1 MPLQKQII
9 SLPFTQGLNEKA
21 SEKHL
26 TPPSLATCD
35 NGRFTKTGQV
45 QKRNGFS
52 RRTNAN
58 FVSGSA
64 GTIDASV
71 QCATYQDEKLI
82 FDGNN
87 AYAQTN
93 TDYWLD
99 KGRITGC
106 TFKDDTVF
114 NNETMTSGPLAAA
127 SNDGFRVEAWAET
140 DPNLAGRQATITTV
154 VFHVYARV
162 VEEATGIVVVP
173 KMKITPSAGISV
185 TKAHAQNDDSNY
197 LNPQVQTV
205 VMGDYVFILFC
216 DCQKHSP
223 SITISGTSAGGVG
236 TLITCATA
244 PGLLEGDVVTITG
257 TTSHNGDK
265 IVVKPSAS
273 ANTFFITDT
282 YSGSSE
288 TGTVKLKINYSQET
302 RNGVHAV
309 AVKTSD
315 GIAAALTPTALGGF
329 NSPAFYVNGAYPLFS
344 VSAADNSTTD
354 DTSTPKAAVFRLNTT
369 PISDA
374 SATVA
379 SYRLDYF
386 EESSGAFIEYL
397 ESGFYGYRGRNT
409 PILPSDHTVYFQ
421 ASESGHSDRERTLS
435 HIALSAIDADDRL
448 MIAATFQE
456 TGTATNPQVRT
467 QMYTGAL
474 AKVST
479 TQLAV
484 DTLCLTS
491 GSFIKKTSG
500 TDLHFVWTAQAVT
513 QAANTAV
520 DDGQAAD
527 HALFTASV
535 NTGGAIDKS
544 GVVLKRFTTLTSDLF
559 VYNGKVYFAATYAVT
574 PNGNIRDAGGDY
586 VYINYNSSINLISD
600 TDGNIIATG
609 GTGLGGNCASTD
621 WYSNAVDDRTLFWGA
636 ARVTSVSASQF
647 CYGSSKFSAVSQGG
661 NSVFQHKSIFNPSYA
676 EIDLSPT
683 RQLENVEGGGSL
695 LLCGGLLWEYAGDV
709 MKENGFLT
717 YPQVSEVVSSYAIT
731 AFAAAG
737 TDLIRVTVSSPTPIG
752 YKVGDTVEISGT
764 TNFNYDEY
772 SITAVDTANN
782 TFDTA
787 KAGVFPGT
795 DTGKVQLVGGVLNDG
810 APSTL
815 NEYNYMVTYEW
826 TNVNGD
832 IQRSYPSGAISATV
846 DGVGTDTTGRVRI
859 RAYTPQWTQKSLAN
873 GVSNPN
879 IVLYRTEKGKAAFYR
894 VAAAPVDFETTI
906 QDIDDALVSSSALTD
921 NEPIYS
927 TGAAGDIYGNIAP
940 PCCTDIILHKNRMFL
955 STIDGAVWYSKK
967 LTPKRGAEFSDFQV
981 KPIENY
987 KSSIACLGSVREYVI
1002 VITTEN
1008 AYLIGGEGPNAAG
1021 GGTDF
1026 SPPTIFSKDAGA
1038 AIGCARTPSPVGFF
1052 YNANGGVYRV
1062 TPSMQV
1068 EWIGAAVED
1077 TVDSYGITRAA
1088 VNDTEGE
1095 IYFGLDSTTQGIL
1108 VYNYVFNAWTRW
1120 KPTTTV
1126 FSNDTKSKGLMVQD
1140 GVLNIA
1146 IPSGYIINQHTG
1158 FSDIGSATSP
1168 YTLEIMSAWIRSD
1181 QFLHMARFYNIL
1193 ISGTYKSDHTLN
1205 CSIHSNYD
1213 DSVGDSQSKVIT
1225 SSTDD
1230 PYIFRQHVA
1239 NQKAR
1244 SIRLTISDSLAT
1256 GTREAFQLDGIAVEL
1271 GVRPGTFKLGTS
1283 KTLAT
1288 EVP

>member
-35 NGRFTKTGQV
+35 NGRFNKTGQI

-140 DPNLAGRQATITTV
+140 DPNLAGRQADLTTV

-162 VEEATGIVVVP
+162 VEEATGIVAVP

-185 TKAHAQNDDSNY
+185 TKAHTQNDDSNY

-216 DCQKHSP
+216 DCQRHASQVNVT
-223 SITISGTSAGGVG
+223 SIANSGTAGRIVVTTNAAHNYLLGDVITLAGGTGYDGDYVVQKVVNSTSFEVTQSFGSTGTGTSAIK
-236 TLITCATA
+236 T
-244 PGLLEGDVVTITG
+244 
-257 TTSHNGDK
+257 
-265 IVVKPSAS
+265 
-273 ANTFFITDT
+273 
-282 YSGSSE
+282 
-288 TGTVKLKINYSQET
+288 NYSSQKI
-302 RNGVHAV
+302 NGVHAI
-309 AVKTSD
+309 AVKTST
-315 GIAAALTPTALGGF
+315 GIAAALTPTALGNF
-329 NSPAFYVNGAYPLFS
+329 NSPAFYVNDPYPLFS
-344 VSAADNSTTD
+344 VVAADNLTTD
-354 DTSTPKAAVFRLNTT
+354 DTATPKAAVLRFNTA
-369 PISDA
+369 PINDA
-374 SATVA
+374 AATVA
-379 SYRLDYF
+379 SYRVDYF
-386 EESSGAFIEYL
+386 EESSGTFGEWEDAEP
-397 ESGFYGYRGRNT
+397 GRRGQAT
-409 PILPSDHTVYFQ
+409 PILPSDHTAYFQ

-448 MIAATFQE
+448 MIAATFQK
-456 TGTATNPQVRT
+456 TGAATTPQVRT

-474 AKVST
+474 AKVDV
-479 TQLAV
+479 TQLAI
-484 DTLCLTS
+484 DTECLIS

-500 TDLHFVWTAQAVT
+500 TDLHFVWTSQAVT

-527 HALFTASV
+527 HALYRADVES
-535 NTGGAIDKS
+535 GGNVKPSAI
-544 GVVLKRFTTLTSDLF
+544 LKRFTTLTSDLF
-559 VYNGKVYFAATYAVT
+559 TYNGKVYYAATYAIT

-586 VYINYNSSINLISD
+586 VYINYNSSINLIGD

-676 EIDLSPT
+676 EVDLSPT

-737 TDLIRVTVSSPTPIG
+737 TDLIRVTVNSATPIG

-772 SITAVDTANN
+772 YITAVDTANN
-782 TFDTA
+782 TFDTTKVGA
-787 KAGVFPGT
+787 FPGT
-795 DTGKVQLVGGVLNDG
+795 ETGKVQLVGGVLNDG
-810 APSTL
+810 APSTS

-826 TNVNGD
+826 TNANGD

-846 DGVGTDTTGRVRI
+846 DGVGTDTTGRVRL
-859 RAYTPQWTQKSLAN
+859 RVYTPQWTQKSLAN

-879 IVLYRTEKGKAAFYR
+879 IVLYRTEKGKSAFYR
-894 VAAAPVDFETTI
+894 VAAAQVDFETTI
-906 QDIDDALVSSSALTD
+906 QDVDDALVSSSALTD

-927 TGAAGDIYGNIAP
+927 TGAAGDVYGNIAP
-940 PCCTDIILHKNRMFL
+940 PCCTDVILHKNRMFL
-955 STIDGAVWYSKK
+955 ATIDGAVWYSKK

-1026 SPPTIFSKDAGA
+1026 SPPTIFSRDAGA

-1095 IYFGLDSTTQGIL
+1095 IYFGLNSTTQGVL

-1126 FSNDTKSKGLMVQD
+1126 FSNDITPKGLMVQD
-1140 GVLNIA
+1140 GVINIA
-1146 IPSGYIINQHTG
+1146 IPSGHIINQHTG
-1158 FSDIGSATSP
+1158 FSDIGSGTVSYTMTVVTPWITSG
-1168 YTLEIMSAWIRSD
+1168 
-1181 QFLHMARFYNIL
+1181 QFLHMARFYNVL

-1213 DSVGDSQSKVIT
+1213 ETVGDQQSKAIT
-1225 SSTDD
+1225 SSTSD

-1244 SIRLTISDSLAT
+1244 AIRLTITDTGAT
-1256 GTREAFQLDGIAVEL
+1256 GTREAYQLDGIALEV
-1271 GVRPGTFKLGTS
+1271 GIRPGTFKLGTS

-1288 EVP
+1288 